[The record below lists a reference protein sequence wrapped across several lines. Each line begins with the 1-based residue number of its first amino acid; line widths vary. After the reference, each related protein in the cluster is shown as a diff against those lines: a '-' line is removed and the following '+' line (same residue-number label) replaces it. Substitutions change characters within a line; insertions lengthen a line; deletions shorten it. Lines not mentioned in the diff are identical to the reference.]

1 MLRLLQQEYLL
12 PNSWMYRQGDPP
24 EGILIMVEGEAIV
37 LHESSGYV
45 FETLRRYSR
54 AYRVQ
59 GFRI

>member
-1 MLRLLQQEYLL
+1 
-12 PNSWMYRQGDPP
+12 MYRQGDPP